1 MIAIVD
7 TGPLYAAV
15 NANDQDHERCVNVLE
30 DSSLNLVVPAL
41 VVAEVC
47 YLLGSRLGPTIEA
60 AFLRG
65 LTAVEVEAP
74 SVDDWQEIAELVQR
88 YGDFP
93 LGGTDASVAVLAER
107 LGTDLIVTLDRRHFA
122 ALRMTNG
129 GTFRLLPE

>member
-7 TGPLYAAV
+7 SGPLYAAV
-15 NANDQDHERCVNVLE
+15 DADDDDHLRCLDVLE
-30 DSSLNLVVPAL
+30 SGGFELIVPAL
-41 VVAEVC
+41 VVAEVA
-47 YLLGSRLGPTIEA
+47 YLVGRRLGAATEA

-65 LTAVEVEAP
+65 LSAVEVEAP
-74 SVDDWQEIAELVQR
+74 SVDDWPNIAALVQR

-122 ALRMTNG
+122 AIRMNNG
-129 GTFRLLPE
+129 RPFRLLPE